1 MPSGG
6 VAMHSL
12 DLFFHCEMVNL
23 AFKKRFEDFLFLNR
37 IIAYYFSIFANQNL
51 YTRYEEEIMYFDKV
65 SLCSNTFFILLP
77 ILIMTSTFNQSGG
90 VVKVEIYEVD
100 TKIALKVDTFWLHH
114 LCRHGL
120 IRCRLTRFD
129 FVIYVDMDWYALVL
143 NLFELA
149 AHYFFWRR
157 LAAHLKT

>member
-1 MPSGG
+1 MTFTVPLFSIIPIYTQLAALNLLPSLNVKKGLGSVSCMPSGG

-100 TKIALKVDTFWLHH
+100 TKIALKVNTF
-114 LCRHGL
+114 
-120 IRCRLTRFD
+120 
-129 FVIYVDMDWYALVL
+129 
-143 NLFELA
+143 
-149 AHYFFWRR
+149 
-157 LAAHLKT
+157 